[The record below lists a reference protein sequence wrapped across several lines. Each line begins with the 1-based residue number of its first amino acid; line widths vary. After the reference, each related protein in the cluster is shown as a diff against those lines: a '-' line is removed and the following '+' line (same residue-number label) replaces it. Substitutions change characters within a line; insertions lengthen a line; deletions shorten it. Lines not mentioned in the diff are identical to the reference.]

1 MSEQTIE
8 LKGSS
13 FTLSVLHLGSGS
25 LQEICSTLTEKIA
38 QAPQFFHR
46 APLVVNVS
54 QIRESIDFRGI
65 KEVVE
70 AMDFILVGV
79 TGCRDKQ
86 QKQAAKSAGLAVMS
100 AAATP
105 PPAVQASDP
114 EPAVIET
121 PAPATATR
129 FHDGPVRSGQQI
141 YAKDADLVITGVV
154 SNGAEVIADGSIHI
168 YGPLR
173 GRALAGAK
181 GDTSSRIY
189 CSDLQ
194 AELVAVAGN
203 YQLSETLQQQ
213 YMRQAVC
220 ICLDKEQLVISQLK

>member
-13 FTLSVLHLGSGS
+13 FTLSVLHLSSGS
-25 LQEICSTLTEKIA
+25 LQEICAALTDKIA

-54 QIRESIDFRGI
+54 QVHEPIDFGGL

-79 TGCRDKQ
+79 TGCRDKE

-100 AAATP
+100 SAITSAPTAQEPEPAPEVIERPVAAAT
-105 PPAVQASDP
+105 
-114 EPAVIET
+114 
-121 PAPATATR
+121 R
-129 FHDGPVRSGQQI
+129 YYDGPVRSGQQI

-181 GDTSSRIY
+181 GNTSSRIY

-213 YMRQAVC
+213 FMRQAVC
-220 ICLDKEQLVISQLK
+220 ISLDNEQLVISQLK